1 MNKSTISNNVVITE
15 CPRDGIQ
22 GLKTFIPTQTKADYI
37 NSLLNIGFDI
47 IDFGSFVSEKTIPQL
62 KDTSEVLEKLNLSS
76 SKSDLMVL
84 IANLKGAEIAVNSD
98 KITYLSF
105 PFSVSPTFLKLNIN
119 ANFEQALTTID
130 KINNLCI
137 KNNKKL
143 KVYLTMAFG
152 NPYGDECNTDII
164 MNWVNMI
171 NNLGIKYITLSD
183 VTGVSSI
190 KSINDAYSQLIT
202 NFSSIEIG
210 LHLHT
215 KPDEWYDKLDI
226 AYKNGCRSF
235 DAVINGM
242 GGCPM
247 TNYEMVGN
255 LDTENL
261 ISYLEEKQ
269 IKHNI
274 DLVTFEKSRGKN
286 KVLFGK
292 VV

>member
-1 MNKSTISNNVVITE
+1 MNKSATSNNVIITE
-15 CPRDGIQ
+15 SPRDGMQ

-37 NSLLNIGFDI
+37 KNLLNVGFDI
-47 IDFGSFVSEKTIPQL
+47 IDFGSFVSAKSISQL
-62 KDTSEVLEKLNLSS
+62 RDTSEVLEKLNLSS
-76 SKSDLMVL
+76 SKSFLMVL
-84 IANLKGAEIAVNSD
+84 VANMKGAELAVNYD
-98 KITYLSF
+98 KISYISF

-119 ANFEQALTTID
+119 SDFEQALSTID

-137 KNNKKL
+137 KKNKKL

-152 NPYGDECNTDII
+152 NPYGDECNADII
-164 MNWVNMI
+164 LNWVNII
-171 NNLGIKYITLSD
+171 NNLGIKFITLSD

-202 NFSSIEIG
+202 NFSSIEFG

-215 KPDEWYDKLDI
+215 KPGEWYDKLDV
-226 AYKNGCRSF
+226 AYKSGCRSF

-255 LDTENL
+255 LDTGNL
-261 ISYLEEKQ
+261 LSYFEEKQ
-269 IKHNI
+269 IKYKI
-274 DLVTFEKSRGKN
+274 DINAFKKAVTKSKKIFN
-286 KVLFGK
+286 
-292 VV
+292 